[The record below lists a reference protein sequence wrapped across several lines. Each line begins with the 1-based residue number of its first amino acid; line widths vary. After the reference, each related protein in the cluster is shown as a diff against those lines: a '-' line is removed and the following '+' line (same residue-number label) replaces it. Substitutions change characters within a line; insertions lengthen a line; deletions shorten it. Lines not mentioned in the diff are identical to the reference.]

1 VKQLNL
7 ENRVLFSQAVAL
19 REMAK
24 IIETADLGIVPKRS
38 DNFGNE
44 AFSTKIL
51 EFMAVGVPVLVAD
64 TWWIN
69 ITLTIPWCDFFRP
82 ANEQDLARCMLELI
96 QNPDRRRLQAEQA
109 TRFID
114 KNDWTAES
122 TSTWTLWMEWSQA
135 KLHDKFRRA
144 PFAFKNRNSYNEI

>member
-1 VKQLNL
+1 
-7 ENRVLFSQAVAL
+7 LFHKPVAL

-51 EFMAVGVPVLVAD
+51 EFHGRGVPVLVAD
-64 TWWIN
+64 TLVDKYYFDDPCAIFSGRQR
-69 ITLTIPWCDFFRP
+69 TR
-82 ANEQDLARCMLELI
+82 LARCMLELI

-114 KNDWTAES
+114 KNDWTSRKHEYLDLVDGNGRKPS
-122 TSTWTLWMEWSQA
+122 CTINSG
-135 KLHDKFRRA
+135 A
-144 PFAFKNRNSYNEI
+144 PLFAFKNRKFIQ